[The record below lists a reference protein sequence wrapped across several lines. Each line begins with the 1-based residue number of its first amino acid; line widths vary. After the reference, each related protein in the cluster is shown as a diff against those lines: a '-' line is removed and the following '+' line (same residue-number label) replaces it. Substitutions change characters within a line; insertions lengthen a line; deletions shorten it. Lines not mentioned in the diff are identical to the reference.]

1 MRSFALAALA
11 FLTLG
16 VFSFAAPTPI
26 LNDREILIEINDR
39 ESLIET
45 NDHENLIE
53 IDAEAEAWVK
63 RADSYDND
71 KCLDSILH
79 EVIETIEVVIDEISK
94 LFF

>member
-26 LNDREILIEINDR
+26 LNDRESLIEIN
-39 ESLIET
+39 
-45 NDHENLIE
+45 
-53 IDAEAEAWVK
+53 AEAEAWVK
-63 RADSYDND
+63 RADSYDNN

-79 EVIETIEVVIDEISK
+79 EVIETVEVVIDEISK